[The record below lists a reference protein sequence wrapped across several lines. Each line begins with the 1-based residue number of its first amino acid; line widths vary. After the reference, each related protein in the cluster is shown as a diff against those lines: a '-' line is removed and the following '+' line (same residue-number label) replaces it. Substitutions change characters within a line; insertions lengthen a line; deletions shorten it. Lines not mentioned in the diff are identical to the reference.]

1 MKKILSLGLAAAMA
15 VSAMPMA
22 FAADTQDH
30 TQGTMVE
37 YVATTQSAYTIT
49 VPAKMTPKL
58 GQEVT
63 GTVTL
68 SGSWASN
75 ETVKVTA
82 DEKVVLTNSINPLD
96 THELAVTL
104 PVMEHAGDNTEAKT
118 YTETVTLAEMP
129 AAALFGEWTGK
140 FNYNVEFDDGI
151 AETVVF
157 YDANYDFVSADS
169 GSYKA
174 GQYIKLDTATGKAK
188 LCSADFPSGMSI
200 GEYTAKAQTITV
212 GDRVVFEV
220 SEDGYTITMK
230 ETLGSGDVITAIWKY
245 TP

>member
-151 AETVVF
+151 AETVMF
-157 YDANYDFVSADS
+157 YGVKYINESTDNWVMFDEDGGFWLGNLSNMPDGNKNTESYTTKGQTLIHKYFPGEFSA
-169 GSYKA
+169 
-174 GQYIKLDTATGKAK
+174 
-188 LCSADFPSGMSI
+188 
-200 GEYTAKAQTITV
+200 
-212 GDRVVFEV
+212 
-220 SEDGYTITMK
+220 DGYTFTNAGK
-230 ETLGSGDVITAIWKY
+230 DYVY